1 MTAPTT
7 TTSGAVSNSTTI
19 GVADREGVINNVSR
33 ISGIGIN
40 PALQDPLIT
49 AGGGAD
55 GAGNFTADAAQTL
68 ESGITLT
75 IQNTGRIATIT
86 GNIEITKVGNT
97 DATFRFDVDKLLST
111 SAS

>member
-1 MTAPTT
+1 MASAT
-7 TTSGAVSNSTTI
+7 
-19 GVADREGVINNVSR
+19 
-33 ISGIGIN
+33 
-40 PALQDPLIT
+40 
-49 AGGGAD
+49 AD
-55 GAGNFTADAAQTL
+55 GAGSWTLSAAQTL